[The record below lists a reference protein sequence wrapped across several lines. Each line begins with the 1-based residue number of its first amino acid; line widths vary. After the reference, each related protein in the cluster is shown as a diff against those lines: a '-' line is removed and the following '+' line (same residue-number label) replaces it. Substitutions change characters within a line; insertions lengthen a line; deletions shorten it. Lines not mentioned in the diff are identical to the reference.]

1 MHFLRFDDAE
11 IAAEYDGLL
20 LVNGLRVP
28 ICRGPRS
35 FLGLMSAEIGPL
47 GQNETFQISLFCS
60 ALVIVFFLFCALVIV
75 FCISLQ
81 CKRNNNL
88 STLQPEK
95 ASKEY

>member
-1 MHFLRFDDAE
+1 MDFCWRMHDSEYRFVEAHD
-11 IAAEYDGLL
+11 L
-20 LVNGLRVP
+20 
-28 ICRGPRS
+28 

-60 ALVIVFFLFCALVIV
+60 ALVIVFFIFCALVIV

-95 ASKEY
+95 AIKEY